1 MSIVVTCSC
10 TRTWRLPDKYAGK
23 RCRCR
28 DCGEPIEVPRE
39 AAAKRDAGR
48 KGGKASGAKPR
59 KDPAARQTTRR
70 LNSQDREIIG
80 ERRRIRSSE
89 RRVPVSESMH
99 QLAPIALSGD
109 RLDLSPAAP
118 LTKKRA
124 AATATKAREKAKAAP
139 KAQAKVV
146 EPPAKAKKAKKGAKA
161 GKAKADPKSNKK
173 KKPAGKAGKAE
184 PARGRDRRA
193 KGRAAADEEQE
204 PQGMNRRVAGVPL
217 VALLGIAAALCL
229 GIGLAVGGLIGKG
242 GGGAAAAPDLDKKFA
257 SFEQLKASRKW
268 ADAKKELDLLATQLA
283 GDEAGLARVKA
294 NRPGVDAMA
303 QIAGIEDDE
312 ARLLTLVD
320 NIGHRDAA
328 IRLAIVTELRELSE
342 HEPAQGAL
350 GKLATDADPRV
361 ADSAQQG
368 LVAAGGKHSIPWLG
382 KAIEQAAASGHKIG
396 EIALNRAL
404 ELDDPA
410 VVPVLLTALKARS
423 NAPAGVLKAILKKL
437 EDHGD
442 AKCADAVKPF
452 LDHKDAG
459 VKDAAQRVLD
469 AIG

>member
-1 MSIVVTCSC
+1 MSITVTCSC

-39 AAAKRDAGR
+39 AAAKRKTGR
-48 KGGKASGAKPR
+48 SRGAKPR

-89 RRVPVSESMH
+89 RRVPVSESIH

-118 LTKKRA
+118 ITKKRA
-124 AATATKAREKAKAAP
+124 AATATKARDKAKAAP
-139 KAQAKVV
+139 KPQGKAGAATTKAK
-146 EPPAKAKKAKKGAKA
+146 PGASKKKAKAKGKARTPKAEPKKTRKKGAT
-161 GKAKADPKSNKK
+161 
-173 KKPAGKAGKAE
+173 KAE

-193 KGRAAADEEQE
+193 KGRPAADEDEE
-204 PQGMNRRVAGVPL
+204 PQGINRRVAGVPL
-217 VALLGIAAALCL
+217 VALLGIAAVLCL

-242 GGGAAAAPDLDKKFA
+242 NAGGAASAPDLDKKFA
-257 SFEQLKASRKW
+257 QFEQLRASRKW
-268 ADAKKELDLLATQLA
+268 ADAKKELDLLAGQLA

-294 NRPGVDAMA
+294 ARPGVDAMA

-328 IRLAIVTELRELSE
+328 IRLAIVLELRELSE
-342 HEPAQGAL
+342 HEQAQAAL

-368 LVAAGGKHSIPWLG
+368 LVASGGTHAIPYLG
-382 KAIEQAAASGHKIG
+382 RAIEQAAASGHKIG

-423 NAPAGVLKAILKKL
+423 SAPAGVLKAILKKL
-437 EDHGD
+437 EEHGD
-442 AKCADAVKPF
+442 AKCAEAVKPF
-452 LDHKDAG
+452 LDHKDEG
-459 VKDAAQRVLD
+459 VKAAARRVLD
-469 AIG
+469 AVG